1 MNPIFV
7 YALCHVVVCLV
18 SCTQIHQEGY
28 CTFYDECGK
37 NPTVSGS
44 LIPAI
49 IPCIY
54 NGPAKPLAGLH
65 LQKLQEVCP
74 MLYKGGATQACCSL
88 EQLNTL
94 QKSLLLS
101 KPILS
106 RCPSCVENFV
116 NIYCQNT
123 CNPNQSLHINITR
136 TYNVTINGV
145 IKEAVTEYQ
154 AYLSREFADRSFDS
168 CKNVRI
174 PATGGFAISTM
185 CGKYGSTL
193 CNTQRWLDFQGN
205 SGNGLAPLD
214 IDFRLIDNNT
224 QVGQGIVPLST
235 RVWSCNESTSPE
247 QEACSC
253 LDCVASCPIIPP
265 PVPDS
270 GPFKIGQLDGV
281 LVVCLVVF
289 CGLSVSFVGFLLVSN
304 LYRGLKSQNKDK
316 NDNEVKKEVH
326 LHEVTCTDKAS
337 LATQDFLGSLFQKW
351 GTMVASHP
359 IKVILISLIAV
370 LVLSFGLVFIKL
382 TTDPVELWSSPNS
395 RAMKEKAF
403 HDANFDH
410 FFRTNQIILTAP
422 NHKGY
427 AYNSLLFGRQNFSGV
442 LSKDLILEL
451 LEFQTRL
458 QAIQFWSDEV
468 GRTISLKDVCYAPLN
483 PTNPSLTDC
492 AVNSLVQYFQ
502 NSRENLEAKINM
514 TVNGQTGEVDWRD
527 HFLYCI
533 NSPLS
538 FKDIT
543 DLGLSCMADYGAPVF
558 PFLAVGGYKNEDYA
572 EAEALIL
579 TFSLNNFQRDTLG
592 FELALRWE
600 QKFLDLVQ
608 EYQRNPSTNFT
619 FTYMAERSLE
629 DEINRTTMEDIPIFM
644 ISYAVIFIYIAL
656 ALGEYSS
663 FKSVLVNSKI
673 VVGLGGILVVGCAVL
688 SSMGFKV

>member
-1 MNPIFV
+1 
-7 YALCHVVVCLV
+7 V

-136 TYNVTINGV
+136 TYNATINGV
-145 IKEAVTEYQ
+145 IKEAVIEYQ

-224 QVGQGIVPLST
+224 QVGQGIVPLNT

-304 LYRGLKSQNKDK
+304 LYRGWKSQNKDK

-558 PFLAVGGYKNEDYA
+558 PFLAVGGYKNEDYS

-663 FKSVLVNSKI
+663 FKSVLVSCENLHTFISLRI
-673 VVGLGGILVVGCAVL
+673 PQNHTYIHTYIHTQNHT
-688 SSMGFKV
+688 

>member
-1 MNPIFV
+1 
-7 YALCHVVVCLV
+7 
-18 SCTQIHQEGY
+18 
-28 CTFYDECGK
+28 
-37 NPTVSGS
+37 
-44 LIPAI
+44 
-49 IPCIY
+49 
-54 NGPAKPLAGLH
+54 
-65 LQKLQEVCP
+65 

-502 NSRENLEAKINM
+502 NSRENLDAKINM

-533 NSPLS
+533 
-538 FKDIT
+538 K
-543 DLGLSCMADYGAPVF
+543 
-558 PFLAVGGYKNEDYA
+558 
-572 EAEALIL
+572 
-579 TFSLNNFQRDTLG
+579 
-592 FELALRWE
+592 
-600 QKFLDLVQ
+600 
-608 EYQRNPSTNFT
+608 
-619 FTYMAERSLE
+619 
-629 DEINRTTMEDIPIFM
+629 
-644 ISYAVIFIYIAL
+644 
-656 ALGEYSS
+656 
-663 FKSVLVNSKI
+663 
-673 VVGLGGILVVGCAVL
+673 
-688 SSMGFKV
+688 